1 MPDHNHILPPALVSV
16 LDEIEAFG
24 RAQDDA
30 QREHST
36 KMLNLEPATARL
48 LHFILRSS
56 RRRKILEIGTSNGYS
71 TIWIAAAVAPS
82 DGEVTSIDRSSYKHA
97 LARVNIEKT
106 GLAGSVRLVTGEA
119 ANTIP
124 NLAGPFDAVFFDADR
139 INAGAELQLLLPK
152 LAQDVIVAADN
163 VSSHPR
169 EIAGYLEAIR
179 ALPDFW
185 EFTVP
190 VGKGLSI
197 AYRPGPQDN
206 L

>member
-1 MPDHNHILPPALVSV
+1 MIMPERILSPALLSL
-16 LDEIEAFG
+16 LDEIEKFG

-30 QREHST
+30 QREHSK

-48 LHFILRSS
+48 LHFILRSA

-71 TIWIAAAVAPS
+71 TIWIAAAVAS
-82 DGEVTSIDRSSYKHA
+82 AGGEVISIDRSGDKHA
-97 LARVNIEKT
+97 LARVNLEKA
-106 GLAGSVRLVTGEA
+106 GLAHCVSLIAGEA

-139 INAGAELQLLLPK
+139 INAGAELRLLLPK

-163 VSSHPR
+163 VSSHPL

-197 AYRPGPQDN
+197 AYRHP
-206 L
+206 

>member
-1 MPDHNHILPPALVSV
+1 MPLHQHILPPALVSL
-16 LDEIEAFG
+16 LDEIEEFG

-30 QREHST
+30 QHEHSR
-36 KMLNLEPATARL
+36 KMLNLEPATAKL
-48 LHFILRSS
+48 LHFILRSA

-82 DGEVTSIDRSSYKHA
+82 CGEVISIDRSSDKHA
-97 LARVNIEKT
+97 LARVNLEKA
-106 GLAGSVRLVTGEA
+106 GLAHCVSLIAGEA
-119 ANTIP
+119 VNTIP

-139 INAGAELQLLLPK
+139 INAGIELQLLLPK

-197 AYRPGPQDN
+197 AYRHP
-206 L
+206 

>member
-1 MPDHNHILPPALVSV
+1 MPLHQHILPPPLVSL
-16 LDEIEAFG
+16 LDEIEEFG

-30 QREHST
+30 QREHSK
-36 KMLNLEPATARL
+36 KMLNLEPATAKL
-48 LHFILRSS
+48 LHFILRSA

-82 DGEVTSIDRSSYKHA
+82 GGEVISIDRSPGKHA
-97 LARVNIEKT
+97 LAQANLEKA
-106 GLAGSVRLVTGEA
+106 GLAHCVSLITGEA

-152 LAQDVIVAADN
+152 LSQDVIVAADN
-163 VSSHPR
+163 VSSHPL
-169 EIAGYLEAIR
+169 EIAGYLDAIR

-197 AYRPGPQDN
+197 AYRHP
-206 L
+206 

>member
-1 MPDHNHILPPALVSV
+1 MRL
-16 LDEIEAFG
+16 LDEIEEFG

-30 QREHST
+30 QREHSK
-36 KMLNLEPATARL
+36 KMLNLEPTTARL
-48 LHFILRSS
+48 LHFILRSA

-71 TIWIAAAVAPS
+71 TIWIAAAVAPAG
-82 DGEVTSIDRSSYKHA
+82 GEVISIDRSADKHA
-97 LARVNIEKT
+97 LARANLERA
-106 GLAGSVRLVTGEA
+106 GLAHWVSLITGEA

-139 INAGAELQLLLPK
+139 INAGVELQLLLPK

-163 VSSHPR
+163 VSSHPQ

-197 AYRPGPQDN
+197 AYRHP
-206 L
+206 

>member
-1 MPDHNHILPPALVSV
+1 MSHHQHILPPALVSL
-16 LDEIEAFG
+16 LDEIEEFG
-24 RAQDDA
+24 RAQDDG
-30 QREHST
+30 QREHSK

-48 LHFILRSS
+48 LHFILRSA
-56 RRRKILEIGTSNGYS
+56 RRRKILEVGTSNGYS
-71 TIWIAAAVAPS
+71 TIWIAAALAPAG
-82 DGEVTSIDRSSYKHA
+82 GEVISIDRSADKHA
-97 LARVNIEKT
+97 LARVNLEKA
-106 GLAGSVRLVTGEA
+106 GLAHCVSLITGEA

-152 LAQDVIVAADN
+152 LSQDVIVAADN

-197 AYRPGPQDN
+197 AYRHP
-206 L
+206 

>member
-1 MPDHNHILPPALVSV
+1 MPDHRHILPPSLMSL
-16 LDEIEAFG
+16 LDEIEELG

-30 QREHST
+30 QREHSK

-48 LHFILRSS
+48 LHFILRSA

-71 TIWIAAAVAPS
+71 TIWVAAAVAPAG
-82 DGEVTSIDRSSYKHA
+82 GEVISIDRSADKHA
-97 LARVNIEKT
+97 LARANLEKA
-106 GLAGSVRLVTGEA
+106 GLAHCARLVTGESVK
-119 ANTIP
+119 TIP

-163 VSSHPR
+163 VSSHPL
-169 EIAGYLEAIR
+169 EIAGYLDAIR

-185 EFTVP
+185 ELTVP
-190 VGKGLSI
+190 VGKGLNI
-197 AYRPGPQDN
+197 ASRMP
-206 L
+206 LS

>member
-1 MPDHNHILPPALVSV
+1 MPERILPPALVR
-16 LDEIEAFG
+16 LLEEIEEFG

-30 QREHST
+30 QLEHSK

-48 LHFILRSS
+48 LHFILRTA

-71 TIWIAAAVAPS
+71 TIWIAAAVAPAG
-82 DGEVTSIDRSSYKHA
+82 GEVISIDRSADKHA
-97 LARVNIEKT
+97 LARASLEKA
-106 GLAGSVRLVTGEA
+106 GLGHCVRLVTGEA
-119 ANTIP
+119 AKTIP

-139 INAGAELQLLLPK
+139 INAGDELQLLLPK
-152 LAQDVIVAADN
+152 LAPAVIVAADN

-169 EIAGYLEAIR
+169 EIAGYLQAIH

-197 AYRPGPQDN
+197 AYRPKSEDKP
-206 L
+206 

>member
-1 MPDHNHILPPALVSV
+1 MIMPERILSPALLSL
-16 LDEIEAFG
+16 LDEIDKFG

-30 QREHST
+30 QREHSK
-36 KMLNLEPATARL
+36 KMLNLDPATARL
-48 LHFILRSS
+48 LHFILRSA

-71 TIWIAAAVAPS
+71 TIWIAAAVAS
-82 DGEVTSIDRSSYKHA
+82 AGGEVISIDRSGDKHA
-97 LARVNIEKT
+97 LARVNLEKA
-106 GLAGSVRLVTGEA
+106 GLAHCVSLIAGEA

-139 INAGAELQLLLPK
+139 INAGAELRLLLPK

-163 VSSHPR
+163 VSSHPL

-190 VGKGLSI
+190 VGKGLNI
-197 AYRPGPQDN
+197 AYRHP
-206 L
+206 

>member
-1 MPDHNHILPPALVSV
+1 MPDHKHVLPPPLMRL
-16 LDEIEAFG
+16 LDEMEEFG
-24 RAQDDA
+24 RAQDSA
-30 QREHST
+30 EREHSK

-48 LHFILRSS
+48 LHFILRSA
-56 RRRKILEIGTSNGYS
+56 RRRKILEVGTSNGYS
-71 TIWIAAAVAPS
+71 TLWIAAAVAPAG
-82 DGEVTSIDRSSYKHA
+82 GEVISIDRSTDKHA
-97 LARVNIEKT
+97 LARVNLEKA
-106 GLAGSVRLVTGEA
+106 GLAHCVSLITGEA

-124 NLAGPFDAVFFDADR
+124 DLAGPFDAVFFDADR
-139 INAGAELQLLLPK
+139 INAGTELQLLLPK

-169 EIAGYLEAIR
+169 EIGGYLEAVR

-197 AYRPGPQDN
+197 AYRHP
-206 L
+206 

>member
-1 MPDHNHILPPALVSV
+1 MRL
-16 LDEIEAFG
+16 LDEIEEFG

-30 QREHST
+30 QREHSK
-36 KMLNLEPATARL
+36 KMLNLEPTTARL
-48 LHFILRSS
+48 LHFILRSA

-71 TIWIAAAVAPS
+71 TIWIAAAVAPAG
-82 DGEVTSIDRSSYKHA
+82 GEVISIDRNPDKHA
-97 LARVNIEKT
+97 LAQANLEKA
-106 GLAGSVRLVTGEA
+106 GLARCVSLITGEA

-197 AYRPGPQDN
+197 AYRHR
-206 L
+206 